1 MTLHEWDR
9 IPKEQLGE
17 RLARQVIHGAK
28 LTLARIHLAQGAVVP
43 RHSHEN
49 EQITVLL
56 EGLLRFGFDGQQV
69 LIAPGQVMEIP
80 AHAAHTVEALED
92 SLALDVFAP
101 RREDWIRGDDAYLRR

>member
-9 IPKEQLGE
+9 IPKEQLSE
-17 RLARQVIHGAK
+17 RLARQAIHGAR

-56 EGLLRFGFDGQQV
+56 EGLLRFGFDGRQMLV
-69 LIAPGQVMEIP
+69 APGQVMEIP

>member
-9 IPKEQLGE
+9 IPKEQLSE
-17 RLARQVIHGAK
+17 RIARQAIHGAK

-56 EGLLRFGFDGQQV
+56 EGLLRFDIDGDERLV
-69 LIAPGQVMEIP
+69 APGQVMEIP
-80 AHAAHTVEALED
+80 AHAAHSVEALAD
-92 SLALDVFAP
+92 SLALDVFVP